1 MSTSTSEA
9 AGELRH
15 GTVRAN
21 GLNLH
26 YVARGSDD
34 APALLFVGGIVQQ
47 CRVWDPITAAL
58 PQFRCVALDLRGQ
71 GDSDWTR
78 DGYSLPNLVAD
89 IHEVADRLDLS
100 GFGFVG
106 HSLGARVAMA
116 YAADQPARLRGVA
129 LSDTGPGISRERALG
144 ARRAV
149 EQALELRG
157 FRDRE
162 RAREFYRQER
172 PDWDDVFY
180 DIYARHQ
187 YRENWAG
194 RLVPNFDPDLYW
206 ITSAASLPDIDYLR
220 RAMDRITVP
229 TLIMLAKGQGSYLNP
244 EIVAEMRAHIRT
256 SSVVEFDSGH
266 YIALERPAEFTAAV
280 ATFFAIDDDR
290 EAGRAATGRGAGVR
304 VDEHA
309 SSPTPGANPS

>member
-1 MSTSTSEA
+1 MSASQT

-21 GLNLH
+21 GLKLH
-26 YVARGSDD
+26 YVVRGPDD
-34 APALLFVGGIVQQ
+34 APTLLFVGGIVQQ
-47 CRVWDPITAAL
+47 CRVWDPITATL

-78 DGYSLPNLVAD
+78 EGYSLPKLVAD
-89 IHEVADRLDLS
+89 IHEVAECLDLS
-100 GFGFVG
+100 EFGFVG

-116 YAADQPARLRGVA
+116 YAADQPPRLRGIA

-157 FRDRE
+157 FRDRG

-172 PDWDDVFY
+172 PDWHDVFY
-180 DIYARHQ
+180 DIYAEHQ

-194 RLVPNFDPDLYW
+194 RLVPNFDSDLYW

-220 RAMDRITVP
+220 RAMDSITVP
-229 TLIMLAKGQGSYLNP
+229 TLIMWAKGQGSYLNQ
-244 EIVAEMRAHIRT
+244 EIVADMVAHIHT
-256 SSVVEFDSGH
+256 SSVVDFDSGH
-266 YIALERPAEFTAAV
+266 YIALERPAEFAAAV
-280 ATFFAIDDDR
+280 ATFFAVGGSNR
-290 EAGRAATGRGAGVR
+290 EGPAMLDPVADQRSG
-304 VDEHA
+304 EHA
-309 SSPTPGANPS
+309 SLQAPGTAPS